1 MRVNNLGDA
10 VLFTRTPVSN
20 LEKEVMGYM
29 GGEKVEDL
37 DDSTTYMMP
46 IKKQSGLT
54 SQDDDKEV
62 MSPNILVIDDD
73 AMNVTVLQAMLSEKG
88 LASDSAMSGPLALK
102 LIKQR
107 VQMLLD
113 D

>member
-1 MRVNNLGDA
+1 
-10 VLFTRTPVSN
+10 
-20 LEKEVMGYM
+20 
-29 GGEKVEDL
+29 
-37 DDSTTYMMP
+37 
-46 IKKQSGLT
+46 
-54 SQDDDKEV
+54 